1 MDFLRSEQTE
11 ILQSGNHWYLIIF
24 HFICP
29 YSFCR
34 QRQDKQGIQAL
45 LRGHTDVVN
54 AIVFGEIKF
63 GQRSILV
70 SGSSDKTVRFWY
82 PSSNGFQAAGI
93 LEGFAASINCLAF
106 SRGRNFLVSGSADGN
121 VTIHQLNLTTDHQ
134 IDTSV
139 VQAIQASPQLFPLT
153 LAVTSLGVA
162 GYFLAVAGTKGIVQ
176 VYVGD
181 AEEESL
187 RLQATLVGHENW
199 VRSLAITTENA
210 EANSDLLLASAS
222 QDKYIRLWRI
232 RRDEAVSVKAG
243 STKRNFLSS
252 LSNKAHRLQT
262 SQARY
267 LLTFEALLLGHE
279 DWIYTVRWHIKGS
292 KLQLLSASADNS
304 LAFWE
309 AEESSGIW
317 LCNTRL
323 GEISSQ
329 KGSTTA
335 TGSTGGFWIG
345 LWSPNGQSVV
355 SLGRTGSWRLWNHD
369 KDSDRWIQGLG
380 VSGHVGSITG
390 IAWAKDGAF
399 LLSTGSDQT
408 TRLHAAW
415 KHGDSS
421 TWHEFARPQIHGYD
435 LNCLDSIGTRQFIS
449 GADEKS
455 LRVFDE
461 PRAAA
466 DLLQRLCGIT
476 LPADHDMPDA
486 ANIPM
491 LGLSNKAIESLD
503 NNEPVPNGDVGDREA
518 PDPASIMSSK
528 TLDLDHPPLE
538 DHLARHTLWPEKEK
552 LYGHGY
558 EISAV
563 AASHNGKVVATACK
577 ASSIDHAVIRLY
589 ETAEWREIKPPL
601 KSHSL
606 TVTCLRFSSDDQYL
620 LSVGRDRQWSV
631 FEMDPANAEI
641 YNVAA
646 CNPKGHTRMIMNASW
661 APVNAGRIF
670 ATAGRD
676 KAVKIWKLLEQS
688 EAACLR
694 TMTFPS
700 AITAVDVASQ
710 IVHNKLC
717 VAVGSEG
724 GEVTV
729 HIVGLPNLDVET
741 LHTLDDA

>member
-1 MDFLRSEQTE
+1 MS
-11 ILQSGNHWYLIIF
+11 
-24 HFICP
+24 

-34 QRQDKQGIQAL
+34 QKDDKQGVKAL
-45 LRGHTDVVN
+45 LRGHADVVN
-54 AIVFGEIKF
+54 AVVFGQI
-63 GQRSILV
+63 QSDQLSILI
-70 SGSSDKTVRFWY
+70 SGSSDNTVRFWY
-82 PSSNGFQAAGI
+82 PQNGGYHAAGVS
-93 LEGFAASINCLAF
+93 EGYSASVNCLAF
-106 SRGRNFLVSGSADGN
+106 NREKSLVVSGSADGI
-121 VTIHQLNLTTDHQ
+121 VTIHWLGLNHDHSISTQFSQTIQ
-134 IDTSV
+134 I
-139 VQAIQASPQLFPLT
+139 SPQLYPLALALNT
-153 LAVTSLGVA
+153 LGKERNLV
-162 GYFLAVAGTKGIVQ
+162 LAVAGTKGIVQ

-181 AEEESL
+181 AEEKNFS
-187 RLQATLVGHENW
+187 LQATLVGHENW
-199 VRSLAITTENA
+199 VRSLAITPENDKA
-210 EANSDLLLASAS
+210 ESDLLLASAS

-232 RRDEAVSVKAG
+232 RRDATASAEAN

-252 LSNKAHRLQT
+252 LSNKTHRIQT
-262 SQARY
+262 SETTY

-279 DWIYTVRWHIKGS
+279 DWIYTVRWRTKGP

-304 LAFWE
+304 VAFWE

-345 LWSPNGQSVV
+345 LWSPNGESVA
-355 SLGRTGSWRLWNHD
+355 SLGRTGSWRLWKHD
-369 KDSDRWIQGLG
+369 LNSNRWAQGLG
-380 VSGHVGSITG
+380 VSGHVDSITG

-399 LLSTGSDQT
+399 LLTTGSDQT

-415 KHGDSS
+415 KHGDLS

-435 LNCLDSIGTRQFIS
+435 LNCIDTIGTTQFIS

-466 DLLQRLCGIT
+466 ELLQRLCGIT
-476 LPADHDMPDA
+476 SPANPAMPDA

-503 NNEPVPNGDVGDREA
+503 ENEHLQNGTADEEDAPN
-518 PDPASIMSSK
+518 PSSTISSK
-528 TLDLDHPPLE
+528 TLNLDQPPLE
-538 DHLARHTLWPEKEK
+538 DHLARHTLWPEREK

-563 AASHNGKVVATACK
+563 AASHDGKVVATACR

-589 ETAEWREIKPPL
+589 ETSEWREVKPAL
-601 KSHSL
+601 RSHSL
-606 TVTCLRFSSDDQYL
+606 TVTCLRFSKDDRYL
-620 LSVGRDRQWSV
+620 LSVGRDRQWTV
-631 FEMDPANAEI
+631 FEKDATIADK
-641 YNVAA
+641 YNLAL
-646 CNPKGHTRMIMNASW
+646 CNPKGHTRMIINASW
-661 APVNAGRIF
+661 APTEAGKVF

-676 KAVKIWKLLEQS
+676 RVVKIWELLHGECVAKSQ
-688 EAACLR
+688 CVK

-700 AITAVDVASQ
+700 AVTAVDIASEVVKNQLIVA
-710 IVHNKLC
+710 I
-717 VAVGSEG
+717 GSEDG
-724 GEVTV
+724 NVFVRMTGFTD
-729 HIVGLPNLDVET
+729 PDTQTSYNLG
-741 LHTLDDA
+741 DA